1 MKPSNIRIR
10 ELQKEIDNLS
20 VLRDEAK
27 SEWNQHSDEYLLHK
41 NQAIAAEKRMHDL
54 NDEIEY
60 RLAEIN
66 ELEEQS
72 NSSALME
79 VV

>member
-41 NQAIAAEKRMHDL
+41 NKAKAAEKRMHDL
-54 NDEIEY
+54 NDEIGY

-66 ELEEQS
+66 KLEEQS

>member
-10 ELQKEIDNLS
+10 ELQKEIDNLTT
-20 VLRDEAK
+20 LRDEAK
-27 SEWNQHSDEYLLHK
+27 SEWNQHSDKYLLHK
-41 NQAIAAEKRMHDL
+41 NKAEAAEKRMHDL
-54 NDEIEY
+54 NDEIGY

-66 ELEEQS
+66 ELDEQS
-72 NSSALME
+72 SSSTLMR